1 MLIYASL
8 HCVSHKSTACPST
21 ISAQNAGKS
30 NCSVALCIFS
40 SATKHG
46 HSFIILKY
54 HIYPIKRP
62 WGPLHFSEGAF
73 IRAPI
78 IQLFTDIFFTLSA
91 LKTVIHFQTFHPN
104 IVYPQDLSFNFVSF
118 VHNVCRT
125 HRSLH
130 GHANLAYSM

>member
-1 MLIYASL
+1 MLERVIVRLLCAYSL
-8 HCVSHKSTACPST
+8 LQ
-21 ISAQNAGKS
+21 QNMWTR
-30 NCSVALCIFS
+30 LLF
-40 SATKHG
+40 
-46 HSFIILKY
+46 LKY

-125 HRSLH
+125 HISLH